1 MSLLPL
7 EEAEGRRIGTVEYVS
22 PSEIKVGLDV
32 DAPSNTA
39 LNAGMPRPF
48 PRVNGYILIP
58 SEEGFVV
65 GQIECLG
72 IERSAFPKRKGPQDY
87 GLVDLPYPLRKLSLS
102 PVGTLTPLES
112 PRSETVHRD
121 VPTHRFRRGV
131 YSFPT
136 VGDPAILPTNE
147 QLRDIVESGEKR
159 RFFIGHA
166 PLAGNAEVRV
176 DPDRLFGRHLAV
188 LGNTGSGK
196 SCTVAGLIQWS
207 LEEASS
213 IAGRRPNARF
223 IILDPNGEYDQVFK
237 DKGEFFLARIFKGE
251 SEDNQLEVPLWFWN
265 SDEWSSFMQAS
276 GRAQRPLLRR
286 ALREIRSGTDPLVEA
301 THEEAKKQFLRRY
314 LSSQLIGIRK
324 ELRSNG
330 IKDEESKFGFR
341 LRATADDLNQR
352 LGSVPNSDQD
362 IKNVIVRMEAA
373 LAATFKTFVKG
384 SETIEY
390 FRAFTEGQVN
400 DILDALQVAV
410 KNLGGIVYEEGPD
423 ENTPIPFDG
432 AAFADHLE
440 ILAEQ
445 EGISHFL
452 DTLVIRVR
460 TMLADTQMRKIVSG
474 QDYDLK
480 GWLEDYI
487 GSSEAT
493 NGAITIVNLSLVPS
507 EIIHIVTAVIAR
519 MIFEA
524 LQRYRL
530 LHPEGKTLPTVL
542 VMEEAHT
549 FIKRY
554 RTDSEDSSSAAACC
568 RVFERI
574 AREGRK
580 FGLGLVLSSQRPSEL
595 SPTVLSQCN
604 SFIHHRISN
613 DRDQDAVGRL
623 LPDHLRGVLRELP
636 VLPSRHA
643 FLLGWATE
651 LPILTQ
657 IRELSMDQ
665 QPRSQDPDFWSVW
678 IGKDDEGK
686 AVERG
691 VDWKTLAER
700 WQGGAN
706 TDAIQ
711 PTTENDTNVEADDP
725 GEEIPF

>member
-1 MSLLPL
+1 
-7 EEAEGRRIGTVEYVS
+7 
-22 PSEIKVGLDV
+22 
-32 DAPSNTA
+32 
-39 LNAGMPRPF
+39 
-48 PRVNGYILIP
+48 
-58 SEEGFVV
+58 
-65 GQIECLG
+65 
-72 IERSAFPKRKGPQDY
+72 
-87 GLVDLPYPLRKLSLS
+87 
-102 PVGTLTPLES
+102 
-112 PRSETVHRD
+112 
-121 VPTHRFRRGV
+121 
-131 YSFPT
+131 
-136 VGDPAILPTNE
+136 
-147 QLRDIVESGEKR
+147 LRDIVESGEKR
-159 RFFIGHA
+159 RLFIGHA

-207 LEEASS
+207 VEEASS

-251 SEDNQLEVPLWFWN
+251 SEDSQLKVPLWFWN

-286 ALREIRSGTDPLVEA
+286 ALREIRSGTDPLADA
-301 THEEAKKQFLRRY
+301 TDEEAKKQLLRRF

-324 ELRSNG
+324 DLRANA
-330 IKDEESKFGFR
+330 IKSDSSPFGFR
-341 LRATADDLNQR
+341 LEAINDDLAQR
-352 LGSVPNSDQD
+352 LGSVPDCDHD
-362 IKNVIVRMEAA
+362 ISEIRAKIDGA
-373 LAATFKTFVKG
+373 LAATVNTFPDRNTGKTVKH
-384 SETIEY
+384 
-390 FRAFTEGQVN
+390 FRAFAEKHVM
-400 DILDALQVAV
+400 DILDVLQAAV

-423 ENTPIPFDG
+423 ENTPIPFNG
-432 AAFADHLE
+432 AGLADHLE
-440 ILAEQ
+440 VLAEQ
-445 EGISHFL
+445 EGFSHFL
-452 DTLVIRVR
+452 DFLVVRIR

-480 GWLEDYI
+480 TWLEDYV
-487 GSSEAT
+487 GSSEAA

-530 LHPEGKTLPTVL
+530 MHSEGKTLPTVL

-549 FIKRY
+549 FVKRY
-554 RTDSEDSSSAAACC
+554 RTDSEDAPSAAACC

-604 SFIHHRISN
+604 SFILHRISN

-636 VLPSRHA
+636 ILPSRHA

-657 IRELSMDQ
+657 IRELSMEQ

-678 IGKDDEGK
+678 TGKDDQDK

-700 WQGGAN
+700 WQGEGNSQAV
-706 TDAIQ
+706 Q
-711 PTTENDTNVEADDP
+711 PTPENDASVELDDA
-725 GEEIPF
+725 GEDIPF

>member
-7 EEAEGRRIGTVEYVS
+7 EEAEGRRIGSVEYVS
-22 PSEIKVGLDV
+22 PSEIRVGLDV

-65 GQIECLG
+65 GQIEWLG
-72 IERSAFPKRKGPQDY
+72 IERSAFPKRKGLQDY

-112 PRSETVHRD
+112 PRRQHGDELSMHK
-121 VPTHRFRRGV
+121 FRRGV

-159 RFFIGHA
+159 RLFIGHA

-207 LEEASS
+207 IEEASV
-213 IAGRRPNARF
+213 ITGRRPNARF
-223 IILDPNGEYDQVFK
+223 IILDPNGEYDQVFNNR
-237 DKGEFFLARIFKGE
+237 GEAFLARLFKGE
-251 SEDNQLEVPLWFWN
+251 SEDSQLKVPLWFWN
-265 SDEWSSFMQAS
+265 SEEWSSFVQAS

-286 ALREIRSGTDPLVEA
+286 ALREVRTGTDPLSEA
-301 THEEAKKQFLRRY
+301 SDEEAQKQRLRRY

-324 ELRSNG
+324 EMRSNG
-330 IKDEESKFGFR
+330 LKNEESKFGFR
-341 LRATADDLNQR
+341 LRAIADDLNQR
-352 LGSVPNSDQD
+352 LGSVPESDRD
-362 IKNVIVRMEAA
+362 IRNIVMTMEAA
-373 LAATFKTFVKG
+373 LDATFKTFVKG

-390 FRAFTEGQVN
+390 FRPFTEGQVN
-400 DILDALQVAV
+400 AILDAILSAV
-410 KNLGGIVYEEGPD
+410 RNLGGIVYEEGPD

-440 ILAEQ
+440 VLAEQ
-445 EGISHFL
+445 ENVSHFL

-460 TMLADTQMRKIVSG
+460 TMLSDTQMRKIVG
-474 QDYDLK
+474 DKDYDLK
-480 GWLEDYI
+480 TWLEHYI
-487 GSSEAT
+487 GSNDAA
-493 NGAITIVNLSLVPS
+493 NGAITIVDLSLVPS
-507 EIIHIVTAVIAR
+507 EIIHTVTAVIAR
-519 MIFEA
+519 MVFEA

-530 LHPEGKTLPTVL
+530 LNDQGKTLPTVL

-554 RTDSEDSSSAAACC
+554 RTDSEDASSAAACC

-604 SFIHHRISN
+604 SFLLHRISN

-657 IRELSMDQ
+657 IRELPRDC
-665 QPRSQDPDFWSVW
+665 QPQSQDPDFWSVW
-678 IGKDDEGK
+678 IGQDE
-686 AVERG
+686 EDQP
-691 VDWKTLAER
+691 VDRTIDWATLSDQWQRNGPQTPGETTNDKGDAE
-700 WQGGAN
+700 
-706 TDAIQ
+706 
-711 PTTENDTNVEADDP
+711 EADSMDD
-725 GEEIPF
+725 IPF